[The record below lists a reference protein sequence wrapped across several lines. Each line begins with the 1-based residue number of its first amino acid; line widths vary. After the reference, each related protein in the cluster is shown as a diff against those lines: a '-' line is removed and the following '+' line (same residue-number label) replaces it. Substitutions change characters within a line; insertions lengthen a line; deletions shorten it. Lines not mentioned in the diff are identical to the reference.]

1 MPGEKTEK
9 ATPKRRQDE
18 RKRGNVFQSAE
29 VVTIFTMLATFYVL
43 KAMMP
48 SAIKTMEELIS
59 HYMSEAAT
67 TDKIGQ
73 AQLHSYLMDSL
84 IAFAK
89 TALIPLL
96 VCCAVASIATMF
108 QTRGLFSSKGFAFK
122 AERISMLKGFK
133 RMFSMRAF
141 VELLKSILK
150 IAILLYVIYTI
161 LKNEIFVL
169 PRMMDMS
176 VDGAMSKTGAIIMQI
191 ITKAGAIFVAVAA
204 ADYLYQWKDYEKNLR
219 MTKQEVKDEFKQTE
233 GNPEVKGRIRQ
244 IQQERARQRMMQ
256 AVPTADVVIRN
267 PTHIAIAIKYN
278 KDNDR
283 APVVVAK
290 GVDSLALRIVA
301 VAEEN
306 DVYVTE
312 NKPLARALYDAVP
325 LDAEVPEKFYRAL
338 AEVLAYVYSLRKKDM
353 E

>member
-1 MPGEKTEK
+1 VPGEKTEK

-18 RKRGNVFQSAE
+18 RKRGNVFKSEE
-29 VVTIFTMLATFYVL
+29 VVIIFTMLATFYVL
-43 KAMMP
+43 KSMMP
-48 SAIKTMEELIS
+48 SIIRTMKELIS
-59 HYMSEAAT
+59 HYVSLAAT
-67 TDKIGQ
+67 TDEIGHT
-73 AQLHSYLMDSL
+73 QLQSYLMYSL

-89 TALIPLL
+89 SALIPLL

-169 PRMMDMS
+169 PQMMDMS
-176 VDGAMSKTGAIIMQI
+176 FNGALSKTGTIIMQI

-204 ADYLYQWKDYEKNLR
+204 ADYLYQWKEYEKNLR
-219 MTKQEVKDEFKQTE
+219 MTKQEVKDEYKQTE
-233 GNPEVKGRIRQ
+233 GDPEVKGRIRQ
-244 IQQERARQRMMQ
+244 IQQERAKQRMMQ

-267 PTHIAIAIKYN
+267 PTHIAVAIKYN
-278 KDNDR
+278 NETDR

-306 DVYVTE
+306 DIYVTE

-338 AEVLAYVYSLRKKDM
+338 AEVLAYVYSLRKKDT

>member
-1 MPGEKTEK
+1 
-9 ATPKRRQDE
+9 
-18 RKRGNVFQSAE
+18 
-29 VVTIFTMLATFYVL
+29 MLATFYVL

-48 SAIKTMEELIS
+48 SAMRTMEELIRYYLS
-59 HYMSEAAT
+59 LAAT
-67 TDKIGQ
+67 TEEIGHT
-73 AQLHSYLMDSL
+73 QLQSYLMNSI

-96 VCCAVASIATMF
+96 VCCAVASVATMF

-150 IAILLYVIYTI
+150 ITILLYVIYTI

-176 VDGAMSKTGAIIMQI
+176 FNGVLGKTGSIIMQI

-204 ADYLYQWKDYEKNLR
+204 ADYLYQWKQYEKDLR
-219 MTKQEVKDEFKQTE
+219 MSKQEIKDEYKQTE
-233 GNPEVKGRIRQ
+233 GDPEVKGHIRQ
-244 IQQERARQRMMQ
+244 LQQERAKQRMMQ

-278 KDNDR
+278 KETDR

-306 DVYVTE
+306 DIYVTE
-312 NKPLARALYDAVP
+312 NRPLARALYDAVP

-338 AEVLAYVYSLRKKDM
+338 AEVLAYVYSLRKKDT

>member
-1 MPGEKTEK
+1 
-9 ATPKRRQDE
+9 
-18 RKRGNVFQSAE
+18 
-29 VVTIFTMLATFYVL
+29 MLATFYVL

-48 SAIKTMEELIS
+48 SAIRTMEALIS
-59 HYMSEAAT
+59 HYVSLAAT
-67 TDKIGQ
+67 TDKIGHT
-73 AQLHSYLMDSL
+73 QLQSYLMYAL

-96 VCCAVASIATMF
+96 VCCAVAAIATMF

-169 PRMMDMS
+169 PQMMDMNF
-176 VDGAMSKTGAIIMQI
+176 DGVLSKTGAIIIQI

-204 ADYLYQWKDYEKNLR
+204 ADYLYQWREYEKNLR
-219 MTKQEVKDEFKQTE
+219 MTKQEIKDEYKQTE
-233 GNPEVKGRIRQ
+233 GDPEVKGRIRQ
-244 IQQERARQRMMQ
+244 LRQERAKQRMMQ

-267 PTHIAIAIKYN
+267 PTHIAIAIRYN
-278 KDNDR
+278 KEIDR
-283 APVVVAK
+283 APIVVAK

-306 DVYVTE
+306 DIYVTE

-338 AEVLAYVYSLRKKDM
+338 AEVLAYVYSLRKKDT

>member
-18 RKRGNVFQSAE
+18 RKRGNVFKSEE
-29 VVTIFTMLATFYVL
+29 VVIIFTMLATFYVL
-43 KAMMP
+43 KSMMP
-48 SAIKTMEELIS
+48 SIIRTMKELIS
-59 HYMSEAAT
+59 HYVSLAAT
-67 TDKIGQ
+67 TDEIGHT
-73 AQLHSYLMDSL
+73 QLQSYLMYSL

-89 TALIPLL
+89 SALIPLL

-169 PRMMDMS
+169 PQMMDMS
-176 VDGAMSKTGAIIMQI
+176 FNGALSKTGTIIMQI

-204 ADYLYQWKDYEKNLR
+204 ADYLYQWKEYEKNLR
-219 MTKQEVKDEFKQTE
+219 MTKQEVKDEYKQTE
-233 GNPEVKGRIRQ
+233 GDPEVKGRIRQ
-244 IQQERARQRMMQ
+244 IQQERAKQRMMQ

-267 PTHIAIAIKYN
+267 PTHIAVAIKYN
-278 KDNDR
+278 NETDR

-306 DVYVTE
+306 DIYVTE

-338 AEVLAYVYSLRKKDM
+338 AEVLAYVYSLRKKDT